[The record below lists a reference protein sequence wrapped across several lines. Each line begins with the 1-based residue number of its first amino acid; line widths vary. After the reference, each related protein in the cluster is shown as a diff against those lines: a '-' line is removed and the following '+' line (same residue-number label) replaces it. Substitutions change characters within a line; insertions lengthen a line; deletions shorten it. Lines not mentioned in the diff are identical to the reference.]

1 MKVKYYDKDSYSCK
15 LGNICEVA
23 FRVDEEMKQPIKI
36 YYELGISIVIKI
48 TSFDCISFQYSAGA
62 IYS

>member
-48 TSFDCISFQYSAGA
+48 TSFDCISFQY
-62 IYS
+62 